1 MVIREE
7 GLRDHAAIRVLY
19 RAIFG
24 REDES
29 LLVDRLRADGM
40 HIVSLVAEDDAL
52 DDAQDSAG
60 AASAGIIAHA
70 LFSEVR
76 IETQTGPMR
85 GAALAPIGV
94 AAARRKSGIGSE
106 LIKEGFEICRER
118 GRVAVVVLGDPKYY
132 SRFGFRWEPARRLK
146 SPYSDA
152 GKNWMAAEL
161 VPGALKDVYGLVRYP
176 EAFEAVGE

>member
-1 MVIREE
+1 VVIREE
-7 GLRDHAAIRVLY
+7 SPRDHAAIRVLY
-19 RAIFG
+19 RAVFG

-29 LLVDRLRADGM
+29 QLVDRLRDDGM
-40 HIVSLVAEDDAL
+40 HVVSLIAVDEADEGAEL
-52 DDAQDSAG
+52 VG
-60 AASAGIIAHA
+60 HV

-76 IETQTGPMR
+76 IETQKGLML

-94 AAARRKSGIGSE
+94 RASRQKTGIGSE
-106 LIKEGFEICRER
+106 LIKEGFVICRER
-118 GRVAVVVLGDPKYY
+118 GRVAVLVLGDPKYY
-132 SRFGFRWEPARRLK
+132 SRFGFRAEPARRLM

-176 EAFEAVGE
+176 DAFEGLER